1 MSDVL
6 FDTAKY
12 TLKPGAREKLAKVAG
27 ILLAYP
33 GLNIEVDGHTDNVG
47 TDEYNQNLSDQRAEA
62 VRTYLVDQGVLTGSV
77 TARGFG
83 KTQPVG
89 TNDTAE
95 GRQIN
100 RRVELVVSGEAIGAR
115 AGITAGSGL

>member
-6 FDTAKY
+6 FDTAAF
-12 TLKPGAREKLAKVAG
+12 TLKPGAREKLSKVAG
-27 ILLAYP
+27 ILLSYP

-47 TDEYNQNLSDQRAEA
+47 GDEYNQKLSDQRAES
-62 VRTYLVDQGVLTGSV
+62 VRAYLVDQGVLTGSV
-77 TARGFG
+77 TAKGFG

-89 TNDTAE
+89 TNETAA

-100 RRVELVVSGEAIGAR
+100 RRVELVVSGVAIGSQ
-115 AGITAGSGL
+115 AGAIAGGS